1 MRSTIFGLAFTAV
14 VLGCAS
20 GQAPQAAVP
29 VAPGEF
35 GSPRKVRIDGWDGSA
50 MEPFLSS
57 DGRWLFFNNRND
69 PAADTDI
76 YYAERTGED
85 AFRFVGPVLGVNQ
98 SPPVLDAV
106 PSMDD
111 AGNLFFISTRSY
123 TSTLRT
129 LHMGHFAAGR
139 VDAPRLVAG
148 DFPRLEAGWLVMDA
162 EIGRRGDVLY
172 FVNARFDGRGV
183 PSQSDIGVAARDS
196 GEFRVLKDSDD
207 LLRLVNTS
215 ALEYAP
221 SSSAGG
227 LELYFTRL
235 EGAGPRIMV
244 AKRASTAEPFGQPN
258 VVAGVGEGFVE
269 APALSADGKSLL
281 YHRLEGDRYVI
292 YRVVR
297 S

>member
-1 MRSTIFGLAFTAV
+1 
-14 VLGCAS
+14 
-20 GQAPQAAVP
+20 
-29 VAPGEF
+29 
-35 GSPRKVRIDGWDGSA
+35 
-50 MEPFLSS
+50 
-57 DGRWLFFNNRND
+57 
-69 PAADTDI
+69 
-76 YYAERTGED
+76 
-85 AFRFVGPVLGVNQ
+85 
-98 SPPVLDAV
+98 
-106 PSMDD
+106 
-111 AGNLFFISTRSY
+111 
-123 TSTLRT
+123 
-129 LHMGHFAAGR
+129 MGHFAAGR